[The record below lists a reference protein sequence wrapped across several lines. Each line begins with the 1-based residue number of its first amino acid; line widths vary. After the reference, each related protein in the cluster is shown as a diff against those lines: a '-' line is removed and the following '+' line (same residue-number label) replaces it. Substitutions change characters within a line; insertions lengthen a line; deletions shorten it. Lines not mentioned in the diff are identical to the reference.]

1 MKLLELKN
9 GGVIDD
15 SEVKELLINTERKDY
30 SKKVLFDSLKQL
42 KRVDLILY
50 DGTIIKDSDVS
61 SFCLVSF

>member
-42 KRVDLILY
+42 KRVDLVLY